1 MRPAFLF
8 TLCPG
13 KTQ

>member
-8 TLCPG
+8 CAMVAF
-13 KTQ
+13 